1 MSTTGVDIAAVLATT
16 PLFGAMSEPTLRRV
30 ADASRVHEY
39 DRGAV
44 VFVAEERPTAVHV
57 VAGGL
62 LRVFVTSLDGSEP
75 TLALL
80 SEGTVVGELGVLAGV
95 PRSASVGALRRS
107 QLIEI
112 PAAVF
117 TAAYEAEPA
126 MARRLVELLSDRLRT
141 TTDSMA
147 DLTYLDL
154 GGRLA
159 KYLLREFERAG
170 TTTLTLSLNQTEL
183 GQMIGG
189 ARQTVNQLLQS
200 LERANLIAID
210 GRTVRVLDRD
220 GLQLRAMSAH

>member
-1 MSTTGVDIAAVLATT
+1 MSARVDVAGVLATA
-16 PLFGAMSEPTLRRV
+16 PLFAAMSEPTLQQV
-30 ADASRVHEY
+30 IASARVHDHE
-39 DRGAV
+39 RGAV
-44 VFVAEERPTAVHV
+44 VFLAGERPTAVHV
-57 VAGGL
+57 VASGL
-62 LRVFVTSLDGSEP
+62 LRVFVTSFDGSEP

-126 MARRLVELLSDRLRT
+126 MARRLVELLSDRLRA
-141 TTDSMA
+141 TTDGMA

-159 KYLLREFERAG
+159 KYLLRECERAG
-170 TTTLTLSLNQTEL
+170 ATTLTLSLNQTEL

-189 ARQTVNQLLQS
+189 ARQTVNQLLQA
-200 LERANLIAID
+200 LERADLIAVE